1 MDSDCTELL
10 PQVCAV
16 LADPNQAIA
25 DDTCLEKLLDW
36 LADLTGQVPGIS
48 LLELNPCLSA
58 FLSDMCR
65 SGSAEPSVFAF
76 SLKLAGLLAS
86 SEQGFIHL
94 KQQGILTCA
103 FEYQEWA
110 GLSLWQDATVRSGW
124 IHGLWNMLQH
134 WKAMH
139 FLFENGFIKVILHL
153 QLDRSLFVASAANR
167 LLAGILSF
175 PGLSDR
181 LPLIGEGATI
191 DQRGER
197 KVCEDCDSPVYTDGI
212 MEIVQHV
219 EASLTSGNPM
229 HIQRS
234 LNLIASSL
242 AQCPPHV
249 RDTFW
254 QGTVG
259 TLEALKGNDG
269 NSLIQPF
276 LETLHAASRTP
287 LLSSGNP
294 SITTLMEDM
303 LCTLNPKV
311 AIPFAKGV
319 IHMESCP
326 QSLKKKAMVV
336 ILQPLGRVGMLA
348 DPKQEPSGLLKDC
361 DFPHVAWEEDLTQ
374 TSSYVSVLCL
384 SLTSAAEL
392 LLESSCEELCVSSV
406 VLSVIA
412 VLKVCQGSS
421 FSSSA
426 GRAVR
431 KLIGCTRVQKCALDT
446 LSSLNKCSGVNRYV
460 GELFSV
466 LLSYLENPDSD
477 PTVFKKA
484 LQAALNWLCTCS
496 QSSAAGLFLNQGGKT
511 FIDSCE
517 DHLVLDCR
525 SVVSESL
532 TVTIFIH
539 VPSCSDLF
547 PLLKKRFCDVRWEM
561 RDSSLE
567 FFTQLTLQFKD
578 DASYRGSLSNSGL
591 IDSLMAL
598 LTDPESYV
606 RASAISA
613 LGQTAHIIGQEED
626 LSARFLDILAQDTE
640 GFARRAVIKIFSI
653 WLKHPNQ
660 DLCKSLEKH
669 LSKVLRLGSNDLD
682 WEVKI
687 HTLELA
693 QILIDQTLEDSGRSS
708 CPYVSVIPAPHVKRA
723 EMTAAFHNLHHH
735 KLFDVLFS
743 GLLDCDRPVARKACT
758 ILLYLKG
765 VLTGNTD
772 TSDNTV
778 AFDLQGCRWGQ
789 EMVKRCFSAAS
800 DSAMHVNIVELLSTL
815 DLEEMKQAL
824 DQRSDHLENSPRSLL
839 QDILASSHT
848 PEDNIVDCY

>member
-16 LADPNQAIA
+16 LADPNRAIA

-36 LADLTGQVPGIS
+36 LADLTVPGIS
-48 LLELNPCLSA
+48 LLELNPCLTA
-58 FLSDMCR
+58 FLSDVCR

-94 KQQGILTCA
+94 QQQGILTCA
-103 FEYQEWA
+103 FGYQEWA
-110 GLSLWQDATVRSGW
+110 GSSLWQDATVRSGW

-181 LPLIGEGATI
+181 LPLTGEGTTI

-197 KVCEDCDSPVYTDGI
+197 KDCDLPVYTDGI

-219 EASLTSGNPM
+219 EDSLTSGNPM

-242 AQCPPHV
+242 AKCPAHV

-276 LETLHAASRTP
+276 LETLHVASRTP

-294 SITTLMEDM
+294 SIATLMEDM

-311 AIPFAKGV
+311 AITFAKGV

-326 QSLKKKAMVV
+326 QSLKKKALAV
-336 ILQPLGRVGMLA
+336 ILQPLGQVGMLA

-361 DFPHVAWEEDLTQ
+361 DFPHAAWEEDFSQ
-374 TSSYVSVLCL
+374 KSSYVSVLCL

-392 LLESSCEELCVSSV
+392 LLEFPCEEDCVCSV
-406 VLSVIA
+406 LLSVIA
-412 VLKVCQGSS
+412 VLKVCEGSS

-446 LSSLNKCSGVNRYV
+446 LSSLNKCSGVNPHV

-477 PTVFKKA
+477 PTAFKKA
-484 LQAALNWLCTCS
+484 LQAAFNWLCTCS
-496 QSSAAGLFLNQGGKT
+496 QSSAAGSFLTQ
-511 FIDSCE
+511 
-517 DHLVLDCR
+517 
-525 SVVSESL
+525 
-532 TVTIFIH
+532 
-539 VPSCSDLF
+539 DLL
-547 PLLKKRFCDVRWEM
+547 PLLKKRFCDVRWEI

-578 DASYRGSLSNSGL
+578 DASYRGSLSNSGI
-591 IDSLMAL
+591 IDSLMVL

-613 LGQTAHIIGQEED
+613 LGQIAHIIRQEED

-669 LSKVLRLGSNDLD
+669 LSTVLQLGSNDLD

-693 QILIDQTLEDSGRSS
+693 QILIHQTLEGSGQFS

-758 ILLYLKG
+758 ILLNLKG
-765 VLTGNTD
+765 VLTVNMD
-772 TSDNTV
+772 TLDNTV
-778 AFDLQGCRWGQ
+778 AFNLQGCRWGQ
-789 EMVKRCFSAAS
+789 EMLKQCFNAAS

-815 DLEEMKQAL
+815 DLEDMKQAL

-848 PEDNIVDCY
+848 SEDNIVDCY